1 MLAPRRP
8 SFVRA
13 ALLASAAFALYAC
26 SSSDG
31 EFESDDPSPQAQA
44 RGDSNA
50 AGGASSSSGGTAAPS
65 APGESAKDPSAE
77 RAVEEADI
85 IQRDG
90 SRLYA
95 LSRYGGLSVIEI
107 GVRDQLKMLGRYR
120 MDAMPFEMYVKDGVV
135 QVMLNDFGHWV
146 PSTSSADGGRWV
158 QSSEILSLDARNPAA
173 IQKLASFDVP
183 GSVSDSRLV
192 GDVLYLV
199 TYEDGYCWR
208 CQDTPS
214 TTITSFKTAGTSIAQ
229 VDQLRFSSPQ
239 KSYSWWKR
247 SVSATN
253 QRLYV
258 AGPEWSWNGNGNQRS
273 IIQVVDIA
281 NPSGQMR
288 KGADVPVDGQVS
300 SRWQMD
306 EFEGVL
312 RVVSQR
318 GNTWSNGSVD
328 PQVQTFRVTDSN
340 TVVPLGQT
348 SLRLPMPES
357 LRSVRF
363 DGPRGY
369 AITAQQTDPLYTI
382 DLADPALPKQMGTL
396 EMPGFLYHMEPRGD
410 RLIGLGFDNRNA
422 EGSLT
427 VSLFDVADL
436 KSPKML
442 KRVNFAKGWAQ
453 LAEDQDRIHK
463 SFQVLDAQGLIMV
476 PFASYGGWQNNGCT
490 APQSGIQLIDY
501 SRDDLVL
508 RGVAPQHGEPRRA
521 FIYDERLFAVSDNN
535 VTSFRIDDRSAPAK
549 TAEFALANP
558 AHNVVS
564 AAGGMLAQLTND
576 WFTGEAMIALTP
588 KEGADQADPVG
599 SLPLTAL
606 ATSDRARCGGYGTWT
621 SWYAARLFA
630 QGNFVYVAVPT
641 YSYEGTNYATQKR
654 TMLVGAIDVSNPGS
668 PALVGKTEI
677 VLPSETSYWGGGW
690 FDGYAYYSGGYYG
703 SLVGAGSAIV
713 QSGSTLSFIDSR
725 STPVRDD
732 NGRMVD
738 ARVDR
743 AVYTLNLAQP
753 AAIHVSKTDL
763 PVSVGSTPLILQG
776 NTVYTSR
783 WERTRPGRVR
793 FWVDRLDIGNPD
805 APALLP
811 AVNVPGSLLAVDASQ
826 THLTTVDYARH
837 VTQAETYQDCTKA
850 FGYRAYFDSDAKSC
864 VTVDRMLRSSDLPT
878 GSSRASLRGTTSLPG
893 QNIGG
898 IVATGERVYVT
909 LYADYDYALSAPGGG
924 YQEPVRRPGSQEGLF
939 VYAGVSSGSLS
950 LTSSFSGAARWPVAV
965 SGTRVAIANEN
976 GLAVYDTAAPAPRLL
991 GAQTL
996 RGYGYSYDVLLE
1008 QDRAICALGEWGLQT
1023 LALH

>member
-13 ALLASAAFALYAC
+13 ALLASAAFALVAC
-26 SSSDG
+26 ASSDG
-31 EFESDDPSPQAQA
+31 EFESDDPSPQSQA

-50 AGGASSSSGGTAAPS
+50 AGGASSSSGAAASPS
-65 APGESAKDPSAE
+65 APGEGAKDPSPE

-146 PSTSSADGGRWV
+146 PSTASADGGRWV
-158 QSSEILSLDARNPAA
+158 QSSEILSLDAKNPAA

-214 TTITSFKTAGTSIAQ
+214 TTITSFKTAGAAIAQ

-239 KSYSWWKR
+239 KSYGWWKR

-258 AGPEWSWNGNGNQRS
+258 AGPEWNWNGNGNQRS

-288 KGADVPVDGQVS
+288 KGADVAVDGQVS

-318 GNTWSNGSVD
+318 GNNWSNGSVD

-340 TVVPLGQT
+340 TVLPLGQT
-348 SLRLPMPES
+348 SLRLPKPES

-369 AITAQQTDPLYTI
+369 AITAQQTDPLFTI

-396 EMPGFLYHMEPRGD
+396 EMPGFLYYMEPRGD
-410 RLIGLGFDNRNA
+410 RLIGLGYDNRNS

-436 KSPKML
+436 KAPKML

-476 PFASYGGWQNNGCT
+476 PFASYGGWRDNGCT

-521 FIYDERLFAVSDNN
+521 FLYDERLFAVSDNN
-535 VTSFRIDDRSAPAK
+535 VTSFRIDDRDAPAK
-549 TAEFALANP
+549 TAQFALANP

-564 AAGGMLAQLTND
+564 ASGGMLAQLTND
-576 WFTGEAMIALTP
+576 WFTGEAMLALTP
-588 KEGADQADPVG
+588 KEGTDQAEPVG

-606 ATSDRARCGGYGTWT
+606 ATSERARCGGYGTWT

-641 YSYEGTNYATQKR
+641 YSYEASTQKR
-654 TMLVGAIDVSNPGS
+654 TMLVGVVDVSNPS
-668 PALVGKTEI
+668 APALVGKTEI
-677 VLPSETSYWGGGW
+677 VLPIQGGYGSGGW
-690 FDGYAYYSGGYYG
+690 FDGYAFYSGGYYG

-713 QSGSTLSFIDSR
+713 QNGSTLSFIDAA
-725 STPVRDD
+725 STPVTDD
-732 NGRMVD
+732 NGRTAE

-763 PVSVGSTPLILQG
+763 PASVGSTPLILQG

-783 WERTRPGRVR
+783 WQRTQPGRVR
-793 FWVDRLDIGNPD
+793 FWVDRLDIGNAD

-837 VTQAETYQDCTKA
+837 VTRAVTYQDCTTA
-850 FGYRAYFDSDAKSC
+850 FGYRAYFDSDAQSC
-864 VTVDRMLRSSDLPT
+864 VTVDRMLRTSDLPT
-878 GSSRASLRGTTSLPG
+878 GSSRASLRATTSLPG

-909 LYADYDYALSAPGGG
+909 LYADYQYGVSTPGGG

-939 VYAGVSSGSLS
+939 VYAGVDTGALS
-950 LTSSFSGAARWPVAV
+950 LTSTFSGAARWPVAV

-976 GLAVYDTAAPAPRLL
+976 GLAVYDTAAAAPRLL

-1008 QDRAICALGEWGLQT
+1008 PEQAICALGEWGLQSV
-1023 LALH
+1023 ALH